1 MPRRPKDKWT
11 AAQMIFMLFIAALP
25 MSYLAAMGGFAAA
38 LFQTA
43 RSAISTNSDT
53 KCKSPTTLQ
62 IPPNYKRSLSCCFA
76 PFPAPC
82 LITECGASRASNQP
96 RQAHAPRGPWGR
108 KKKNL
113 IQNTAKNKLKRG
125 LLDRNYRP
133 SSRPPRQH
141 SRAAVI
147 SDRKGY

>member
-1 MPRRPKDKWT
+1 
-11 AAQMIFMLFIAALP
+11 MIFMLFIAALP
-25 MSYLAAMGGFAAA
+25 MSYLAAMEGGGGGFVAA

-43 RSAISTNSDT
+43 RPPSQPILTPNVKVPPPTKSPPIIKGPWVAVLPRFQPPVWLLSVGRAAQAISRA
-53 KCKSPTTLQ
+53 
-62 IPPNYKRSLSCCFA
+62 KR
-76 PFPAPC
+76 
-82 LITECGASRASNQP
+82 TG
-96 RQAHAPRGPWGR
+96 PRGPWGREKKR

-133 SSRPPRQH
+133 SSRPLRQH